1 MWLPHTDSNR
11 GPTDCKAFILRE
23 GSSLAVAADIT
34 NLTSIPVF
42 QEELRQLNP
51 KRSSV
56 ILFIDAQVHLKT
68 NAGYPRVGVGVRPIM
83 M

>member
-1 MWLPHTDSNR
+1 M
-11 GPTDCKAFILRE
+11 
-23 GSSLAVAADIT
+23 GSSFTVAADIT

>member
-1 MWLPHTDSNR
+1 MVPPQDTNH
-11 GPTDCKAFILRE
+11 GPTDYKIFTSRVGL
-23 GSSLAVAADIT
+23 SLTVAADIT
-34 NLTSIPVF
+34 SLTSIPVF

-56 ILFIDAQVHLKT
+56 IVFIGSQVHLPT